1 MNALLG
7 TLFLFGIIGTWYFAE
22 KKPNKEYRN
31 ISLIITLVIAALIWL
46 IPSSYFF
53 FVNDNHAPQQ
63 SIEKSIKG
71 NFEGDG
77 LSRPYIRGNQ

>member
-7 TLFLFGIIGTWYFAE
+7 TLFLFGIVGTWYFAE
-22 KKPNKEYRN
+22 KRPNKQYRN
-31 ISLIITLVIAALIWL
+31 ISLGITLLIAALIWF

-53 FVNDNHAPQQ
+53 FVNENNVSQQ
-63 SIEKSIKG
+63 SIEKNIKG

-77 LSRPYIRGNQ
+77 LS